1 MGYHFLHQGI
11 FLTQGLNPNLLCLLH
26 WQADSLPLS
35 HLGNPH
41 TTRDLSQKAE
51 KRGCRKIVGIK
62 DERSAPDLL
71 VLESLLQIEEVTR
84 AHPGGAHWQQP
95 PLGTHAPRGPRCWQ
109 FHGGPLL
116 PAQQC
121 QDPGAGRLQARQA
134 AGQGHSPTRGQAG
147 CPRHATHQPRQ
158 LPDGAPPPSLLLN
171 DILSSTHSS
180 GG

>member
-95 PLGTHAPRGPRCWQ
+95 PLGTHAPKGTQVLAVPRRTPPSSPAVPRPRCRE
-109 FHGGPLL
+109 
-116 PAQQC
+116 A
-121 QDPGAGRLQARQA
+121 PGQASSWAGTQPHPRAGRLPKTRHSPAQA
-134 AGQGHSPTRGQAG
+134 ASGRSP
-147 CPRHATHQPRQ
+147 
-158 LPDGAPPPSLLLN
+158 AP
-171 DILSSTHSS
+171 LSPFK
-180 GG
+180 